1 MTKKQFISNNRG
13 INKGK
18 DLPPQFLENIYDNIV
33 KEEIELDS
41 VKFISAFASP
51 EKSGWL
57 IKESRAD
64 RLIKKNNKRWF
75 LLSENVLYYFQDHGK
90 LKEGKPRGLIPLE
103 DIVIEELEGRTGF
116 EIKHKLGEKIKSCK
130 FGTNGRPYEG
140 RHDRFIFVCDN
151 INDAREWIERIKER
165 VVSDPLLAMM
175 EKRKELIKK
184 QFTQN
189 HHDEI

>member
-57 IKESRAD
+57 TKESRAD

-75 LLSENVLYYFQDHGK
+75 LLSENVLYYFQDLEK

-103 DIVIEELEGRTGF
+103 DIVVEELEGRTGF
-116 EIKHKLGEKIKSCK
+116 VLKHKLGEKIKSCK
-130 FGTNGRPYEG
+130 FENGKPHEG
-140 RHDRFIFVCDN
+140 RHDRFIFVCDD
-151 INDAREWIERIKER
+151 ILDAKEWIERIKER

-189 HHDEI
+189 HQGDI

>member
-57 IKESRAD
+57 TKESRAD
-64 RLIKKNNKRWF
+64 RLIK
-75 LLSENVLYYFQDHGK
+75 
-90 LKEGKPRGLIPLE
+90 
-103 DIVIEELEGRTGF
+103 
-116 EIKHKLGEKIKSCK
+116 
-130 FGTNGRPYEG
+130 
-140 RHDRFIFVCDN
+140 
-151 INDAREWIERIKER
+151 
-165 VVSDPLLAMM
+165 
-175 EKRKELIKK
+175 
-184 QFTQN
+184 
-189 HHDEI
+189 

>member
-1 MTKKQFISNNRG
+1 MSKKQFISNNRG

-18 DLPPQFLENIYDNIV
+18 DLPPQFLEQIYDNIV
-33 KEEIELDS
+33 REEIELDS
-41 VKFISAFASP
+41 VKFISAFSSP

-75 LLSENVLYYFQDHGK
+75 LLSENVIYYFQDQDK

-103 DIVIEELEGRTGF
+103 DIVVEELEGRIGF
-116 EIKHKLGEKIKSCK
+116 ELKHKLGEKIKSCK
-130 FGTNGRPYEG
+130 FNKGKPYEG
-140 RHDRFIFVCDN
+140 RHDRFIFICDN
-151 INDAREWIERIKER
+151 AEDAKEWVQHIKAR
-165 VVSDPLLAMM
+165 VVSDPLLIMM
-175 EKRKELIKK
+175 ERRKELIKK

-189 HHDEI
+189 HDI